1 MAGFADIVESDL
13 RAQLGDICVKPKEPP
28 STAAFR
34 LILEDLLQSD
44 AEDESDFEGG
54 LQGWRVLVLFY
65 GDDSLPRYADCVGEG
80 LLCHVVGGAKLA
92 NLIEDGGH

>member
-1 MAGFADIVESDL
+1 MTGFADIVESDL

-28 STAAFR
+28 LTAAFR

-54 LQGWRVLVLFY
+54 LQ
-65 GDDSLPRYADCVGEG
+65 
-80 LLCHVVGGAKLA
+80 
-92 NLIEDGGH
+92 

>member
-1 MAGFADIVESDL
+1 MTGFADIVESDL

-54 LQGWRVLVLFY
+54 LQ
-65 GDDSLPRYADCVGEG
+65 
-80 LLCHVVGGAKLA
+80 
-92 NLIEDGGH
+92 